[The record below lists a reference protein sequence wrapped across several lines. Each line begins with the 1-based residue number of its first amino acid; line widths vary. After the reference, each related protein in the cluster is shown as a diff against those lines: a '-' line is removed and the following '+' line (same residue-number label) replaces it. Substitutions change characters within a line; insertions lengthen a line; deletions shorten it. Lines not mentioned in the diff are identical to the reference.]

1 MNKLTK
7 KDVVN
12 TGILSAFS
20 TLLNPAGPIITG
32 LWGGCIL
39 RSYSRHKLAEKQKK
53 KFDMIHND
61 PQAYKDHWQ
70 QRKKELGL

>member
-53 KFDMIHND
+53 NLI
-61 PQAYKDHWQ
+61 
-70 QRKKELGL
+70 